1 MEHCTIIDT
10 TMENVGKFGLCGYKD
25 PKKGGF
31 PEKYEWLKKRFQEG
45 LTIKTVYSQKD
56 GMQGMIEYIPGRY
69 CWRPVEATDYMFIH
83 CIFVGFK
90 KIYKN
95 NGFGSSLIAECE
107 NDAKKLKLKGIAVV
121 TRKAS
126 FMAGNDLFIKNGF
139 EVVDSAKPDFNLLV
153 KKFTQSTPSPS
164 FKTRSTTIESYGK
177 GLTIIR
183 ADQCPYTV
191 KNVKEIADFAKSEY
205 GLTANVITLK
215 NYQEAQ
221 NCPSPFGTF
230 CIIYGGSI
238 IADSPISKGRFANIM
253 KKLHK

>member
-1 MEHCTIIDT
+1 
-10 TMENVGKFGLCGYKD
+10 MENVCKFGLCGYKD

-107 NDAKKLKLKGIAVV
+107 NDAKKLKLKG
-121 TRKAS
+121 
-126 FMAGNDLFIKNGF
+126 L
-139 EVVDSAKPDFNLLV
+139 
-153 KKFTQSTPSPS
+153 QS
-164 FKTRSTTIESYGK
+164 
-177 GLTIIR
+177 
-183 ADQCPYTV
+183 
-191 KNVKEIADFAKSEY
+191 
-205 GLTANVITLK
+205 
-215 NYQEAQ
+215 
-221 NCPSPFGTF
+221 
-230 CIIYGGSI
+230 
-238 IADSPISKGRFANIM
+238 
-253 KKLHK
+253 

>member
-1 MEHCTIIDT
+1 MEHCAIIDT
-10 TMENVGKFGLCGYKD
+10 TIDNVSKFGLCGYKD

-31 PEKYEWLKKRFQEG
+31 PEKYQWLKKRFQEG

-56 GMQGMIEYIPGRY
+56 GMQGMIEYIPGKY

-90 KIYKN
+90 NIYKN
-95 NGFGSSLIAECE
+95 KGFGSNLIAECE

-153 KKFTQSTPSPS
+153 KKFTGSTPSPS
-164 FKTRSTTIESYGK
+164 FKTASTSLESYGN

-191 KNVKEIADFAKSEY
+191 KNVNEICDFARNEY
-205 GLTANVITLK
+205 GLTAKVITLK

-230 CIIYGGSI
+230 CIIFNGKI